1 MAQTKTFRM
10 FDTARLR
17 FEELR
22 EDISNYIS
30 ALYNESNANL
40 NMASPLMQVLYV
52 VANLGRMILFYIESA
67 MTETSISTA
76 VHDRSIKAISTLTGH
91 NPSRGMA
98 ARGAVKLK
106 YNMKMDHYG
115 QTINIGNYTK
125 IRSDYN
131 GLTYLLALPGD
142 SLQCTIGNTNEIEC
156 PILQGELH
164 YQQATGTGTGMQ
176 SFNFPAGTYEIIDD
190 FFVNVY
196 VNGERWKT
204 VESFVDMAWDEKACV
219 VKTSANNGIDVFFG
233 NRSNGAVPDYGS
245 IIRVE
250 YLVCSGSRG
259 NLSFSKE
266 EDSGNWS
273 FIDNAILLDGTS
285 IDLNEIFVISPSTD
299 IMFGSDGE
307 DISITRAVAPHA
319 SRSFVLANGVNYE
332 YFLRRLNMFS
342 IIDTIQGFD
351 TFEDNQAELAY
362 NIAESDY
369 IKARENY
376 YSQVNLTGASSTV
389 AKEKYDLYLAAQE
402 KLEKAKN
409 VLSNSKM
416 DDNVV
421 YLFLVPDLSTR
432 IDDTNNYFTC
442 SVDSFKLTDSEKE
455 NIISLLDNSG
465 QKILTVENQILD
477 PKMPR
482 FAMNI
487 FVQIW
492 STFDFDTVKASM
504 ISAVSDYLLGMTR
517 RDKIPVSDLIRIL
530 DGVEGVDSVTVFFDA
545 DKNNEA
551 YYGEGNYGIDAY
563 GDITLERTL
572 TDVLG
577 NSIIVKDMLPIF
589 RGPFTSP
596 KGIEYSDD
604 INSLCSPINITLRG
618 KTDIKMSDK
627 LNIVK

>member
-10 FDTARLR
+10 FDTARLK

-22 EDISNYIS
+22 EDISNYIV
-30 ALYNESNANL
+30 ALYNESKANL

-67 MTETSISTA
+67 MTETNITTA

-91 NPSRGMA
+91 NPSRGMT

-106 YNMKMDHYG
+106 YNMKMDYYG
-115 QTINIGNYTK
+115 ETINIGNYTK

-131 GLTYLLALPGD
+131 GLVYLLALPGD
-142 SLQCTIGNTNEIEC
+142 SIQCVIGNTTEIEC
-156 PILQGELH
+156 PVLQGELH

-204 VESFVDMAWDEKACV
+204 VESFVDMAFDEKACV
-219 VKTSANNGIDVFFG
+219 VRTSANNGIDVFFG
-233 NRSNGAVPDYGS
+233 NRSNGAVPDYGAT
-245 IIRVE
+245 IRVE

-259 NLSFSKE
+259 NLRFSQD
-266 EDSGNWS
+266 EDSGGWT
-273 FIDNAILLDGTS
+273 FVDNAVKKDGTS
-285 IDLNEIFVISPSTD
+285 VDLNELFVIEPSTD
-299 IMFGSDGE
+299 IMFGNDGE
-307 DISITRAVAPHA
+307 DISITRFVAPHA

-342 IIDTIQGFD
+342 VIDTIQGFD

-369 IKARENY
+369 IRAREDY
-376 YSQVNLTGASSTV
+376 YNQVNITGESSTI
-389 AKEKYDLYLAAQE
+389 AKEKYDIYLAKQE
-402 KLEKAKN
+402 ALEKAKN
-409 VLSNSKM
+409 VMSNTKL

-421 YLFLVPDLSTR
+421 YLFLVPDLATR
-432 IDDTNNYFTC
+432 IDDTDNYFTC
-442 SVDSFKLTDSEKE
+442 SVDSFKLTEKEKE

-492 STFDFDTVKASM
+492 STFDFDTVKSSM

-517 RDKIPVSDLIRIL
+517 RDKIPVSDIVRIL
-530 DGVEGVDSVTVFFDA
+530 DDVEGVDSVSVFFDA

-563 GDITLERTL
+563 GDITLERVL

-577 NSIIVKDMLPIF
+577 NSMIVKDMLPVF
-589 RGPFTSP
+589 RGPFTSS

>member
-1 MAQTKTFRM
+1 MAQTKKFRM

-17 FEELR
+17 FEQLR
-22 EDISNYIS
+22 EDISNYIV
-30 ALYNESNANL
+30 AMYNENNANL

-67 MTETSISTA
+67 MTETNISTA

-98 ARGAVKLK
+98 ARGTVKLQ
-106 YNMKMDHYG
+106 YNMKTEYYG
-115 QTINIGNYTK
+115 QTINISNYTK

-131 GLTYLLALPGD
+131 GLTYLLTLPGD
-142 SLQCTIGNTNEIEC
+142 FIQCTIGNTNEIEC
-156 PILQGELH
+156 PIVQGELH
-164 YQQATGTGTGMQ
+164 YQQATGYGVGMQ

-204 VESFVDMAWDEKACV
+204 VESFVDMSYDEKACV
-219 VKTSANNGIDVFFG
+219 VKTSANNGIDIFFG
-233 NRSNGAVPDYGS
+233 NRTNGAIPEYGAT
-245 IIRVE
+245 IRVE

-259 NLSFSKE
+259 NIGFGKDE
-266 EDSGNWS
+266 EIGKWS
-273 FIDNAILLDGTS
+273 FVDNAVLLDGTTL
-285 IDLNEIFVISPSTD
+285 DLNDIFVISPSTD

-307 DISITRAVAPHA
+307 DVTMTRVLAPHA
-319 SRSFVLANGVNYE
+319 SRSFVLANGINYE

-362 NIAESDY
+362 SIAESEY
-369 IKARENY
+369 IKAREDY
-376 YSQVNLTGASSTV
+376 YNQVTITGANSTV
-389 AKEKYDLYLAAQE
+389 AKEKYDTYLNAQNQ
-402 KLEKAKN
+402 LDKAKN

-442 SVDSFKLTDSEKE
+442 SVDSFKLSDKEKE

-477 PKMPR
+477 PKMPK

-492 STFDFDTVKASM
+492 STFDFDTVKSSM
-504 ISAVSDYLLGMTR
+504 ITAVSNYLLGMTR
-517 RDKIPVSDLIRIL
+517 RDKIPVSDIISIL
-530 DGVEGVDSVTVFFDA
+530 DNVEGVDSVSVYFDA
-545 DKNNEA
+545 DKNNDA
-551 YYGEGNYGIDAY
+551 YYGEGNYGIDPY
-563 GDITLERTL
+563 GDITLERTM

-577 NSIIVKDMLPIF
+577 NSLVVKDLLPIF
-589 RGPFTSP
+589 RGPFTSN

-618 KTDIKMSDK
+618 KTDIAMSNK